1 MIDIWFKED
10 IAKRLVVSHRL
21 VVRDESGSASW
32 LLNYCPGSITVMTV
46 CNEADELKARY
57 EAEKHYAGEDVIF
70 YAKLPIGKLT
80 FLTEY
85 AETGGM
91 LDLSNTGEY
100 IRRIAFGHLH
110 TNTAIGS
117 DNLVIA
123 AKLSCGKD
131 ETWWR
136 GVMKGVIRPLDVKK
150 QLPDLLDH
158 PATLGMEPDVWRL
171 FSKEVYALLG
181 LPDTRQQ
188 PEALAKEAV
197 KVIFDRLADGTI
209 DGDLLDIYY
218 AWADKSSMRQS
229 FTIAV
234 ENYDLSTEA
243 SPLKAH
249 PDHPFEAMDRR
260 LFRLLSRAVKDG
272 ADTSALMHTLHL
284 RLDSMK
290 ARTWKQPWLA
300 DVATL
305 MDFEM
310 PTLYKVNTL
319 DGLAAFYCDTFCPLD
334 AAMRRLYEA
343 WLNDTDTL
351 RPLQER
357 YEQHEK
363 ALLDKW
369 FSLTDSYTPT
379 QQGLIEKAFAGNL
392 RTAVIVGDGLRLEIA
407 EDIAKRVTAHG
418 KKAPVRETAF
428 ARLPSVTENGMSALY
443 GVEGVDTV
451 AQSRFAHLKSKVNGV
466 EIMSFDHYNDSI
478 TAHRLVL
485 NYGDID
491 EVAEKKQLAGLKDIG
506 KYPEEIAN
514 MVRQLLN
521 RGYDRV
527 YITADHGF
535 VLTGILDD
543 ADKVPAPHGDV
554 KVLERYVL
562 ANETLDDS
570 DLIER
575 PGEFSGYPLQYFSH
589 SDKPFVSKGSYGYA
603 HGGFTPQECIIPFYC
618 FKGEDAAYTDCNV
631 TIANKQELKNITG
644 SYFKVKLKAE
654 GNAGQLFDSLRVK
667 VTLYEGSEK
676 KSEVIQTLRA
686 GEETQLEFEINK
698 EEGKVIV
705 VDAATTRQLDHCE
718 LKKSSS
724 RDLGGLL

>member
-1 MIDIWFKED
+1 MIDIWFKQD
-10 IAKRLVVSHRL
+10 IAKRLAVSHRL
-21 VVRDESGSASW
+21 VVCDESGSAGW
-32 LLNYCPGSITVMTV
+32 LMNFRPENALVISV
-46 CNEADELKARY
+46 CSETDELKARY
-57 EAEKHYAGEDVIF
+57 EAEKHYAGKDVIF
-70 YAKLPIGKLT
+70 YVMLPADKLV
-80 FLTEY
+80 FLADY
-85 AETGGM
+85 AETCGL
-91 LDLSNTGEY
+91 LDLSNPAEY
-100 IRRIAFGHLH
+100 IRRKAFGHLH
-110 TNTAIGS
+110 ENTSIGS
-117 DNLVIA
+117 ENIVLA
-123 AKLSCGKD
+123 AKLSRGKD

-136 GVMKGVIRPLDVKK
+136 GVLKGIIRPLNIGE
-150 QLPDLLDH
+150 QLLALLDH
-158 PATLGMEPDVWRL
+158 PQELDMDKDIWAL
-171 FSKEVYALLG
+171 FSKEVYDLLG
-181 LPDTRQQ
+181 LPDTQQQ
-188 PEALAKEAV
+188 PEALSKEAI
-197 KVIFDRLADGTI
+197 KLIFDRLADGTI
-209 DGDLLDIYY
+209 EGELLDIYY

-272 ADTSALMHTLHL
+272 ADTSALMYALHL

-319 DGLAAFYCDTFCPLD
+319 DGLAAFYRDTFCSLD

-343 WLNDTDTL
+343 WLKDTDTL

-369 FSLTDSYTPT
+369 FSLTDSYKPT

-407 EDIAKRVTAHG
+407 EDIAKRVTTHG

-428 ARLPSVTENGMSALY
+428 VRLPSVTENGMSALY
-443 GVEGVDTV
+443 GVKGVDTV
-451 AQSRFAHLKSKVNGV
+451 AQSRFAHLKSKLNGV

-527 YITADHGF
+527 YVTADHGF

-562 ANETLDDS
+562 ANETLVGS

-575 PGEFSGYPLQYFSH
+575 SGEFLGYPLQYFSR

-631 TIANKQELKNITG
+631 TIGNKQELKNITG

-654 GNAGQLFDSLRVK
+654 GNAGHLFDSLRVK
-667 VTLYEGSEK
+667 VTLYEGAEK